1 MLRLKMLVQDSKV
14 VFWIVEKW
22 KVAAVFN
29 REHLSAGIA
38 ADDKVHA
45 GTKNIIVNESHGNRK
60 NRMF

>member
-1 MLRLKMLVQDSKV
+1 MKMLVQDSKV

-29 REHLSAGIA
+29 REHLSAGMA

-45 GTKNIIVNESHGNRK
+45 GAKISLSPKVTVME